1 MAETTDLE
9 TAEAQERPKE
19 QIVDPWQAVAAE
31 GETSID
37 YDKLI
42 GMIQC
47 AVHDSMITVFFSKTL
62 LFYFQFSSVA
72 SELTKSC
79 WPKLKQPLEKLRTI
93 SCGEEFSFLIGK
105 CKFTIYVTCAPLV
118 S

>member
-1 MAETTDLE
+1 MTYKYIILVHIITFIILHNTLLSGCNTLTEIRPGRYLVRMAETTDLE

-31 GETSID
+31 GETSIN

-47 AVHDSMITVFFSKTL
+47 AVHDSINT
-62 LFYFQFSSVA
+62 
-72 SELTKSC
+72 
-79 WPKLKQPLEKLRTI
+79 
-93 SCGEEFSFLIGK
+93 
-105 CKFTIYVTCAPLV
+105 
-118 S
+118 

>member
-1 MAETTDLE
+1 MTYKYIILVHISTFIIWLLGLHNTLLSGCNTDERTHTEIRPSRYLVRMAETTDLE

-47 AVHDSMITVFFSKTL
+47 AVHDSINT
-62 LFYFQFSSVA
+62 
-72 SELTKSC
+72 
-79 WPKLKQPLEKLRTI
+79 
-93 SCGEEFSFLIGK
+93 
-105 CKFTIYVTCAPLV
+105 
-118 S
+118 

>member
-1 MAETTDLE
+1 MLSGCNTDERTHTEIRPSRYLVRMAETTDLE

-47 AVHDSMITVFFSKTL
+47 AVHDSIIHNIL
-62 LFYFQFSSVA
+62 LTPSFYFQFSLVA
-72 SELTKSC
+72 SELIKSY
-79 WPKLKQPLEKLRTI
+79 WPI
-93 SCGEEFSFLIGK
+93 
-105 CKFTIYVTCAPLV
+105 
-118 S
+118 

>member
-1 MAETTDLE
+1 MAETTNFE
-9 TAEAQERPKE
+9 TTEIQERPKE

-47 AVHDSMITVFFSKTL
+47 AVHDSMIT
-62 LFYFQFSSVA
+62 
-72 SELTKSC
+72 
-79 WPKLKQPLEKLRTI
+79 
-93 SCGEEFSFLIGK
+93 
-105 CKFTIYVTCAPLV
+105 
-118 S
+118 

>member
-1 MAETTDLE
+1 MAETTDFE
-9 TAEAQERPKE
+9 TTEAQERPKE

-47 AVHDSMITVFFSKTL
+47 AVDGSMIT
-62 LFYFQFSSVA
+62 
-72 SELTKSC
+72 
-79 WPKLKQPLEKLRTI
+79 
-93 SCGEEFSFLIGK
+93 
-105 CKFTIYVTCAPLV
+105 
-118 S
+118 